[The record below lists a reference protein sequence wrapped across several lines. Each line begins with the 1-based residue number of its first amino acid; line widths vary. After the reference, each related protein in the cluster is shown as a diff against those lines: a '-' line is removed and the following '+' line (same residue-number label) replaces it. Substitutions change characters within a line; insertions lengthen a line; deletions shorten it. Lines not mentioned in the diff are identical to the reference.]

1 MKKHIILF
9 TFLFITVFELN
20 AQKDNELAI
29 SVENISKKW
38 VFSDLINQKLTKA
51 KYKETKEMLVGT
63 FIEFKDDMTF
73 TFSFILDLEGTWSL
87 ENNVIT
93 TVDRKGKN
101 TWIIFKI
108 TDNEITMTR
117 NEAEQKLIFRTY

>member
-1 MKKHIILF
+1 MKKYIIF
-9 TFLFITVFELN
+9 TFLFVSVFQLN

-38 VFSDLINQKLTKA
+38 VFSDLINQKFTKA

-108 TDNEITMTR
+108 TDDEITMTR
-117 NEAEQKLIFRTY
+117 NEAEQKLIFRTD